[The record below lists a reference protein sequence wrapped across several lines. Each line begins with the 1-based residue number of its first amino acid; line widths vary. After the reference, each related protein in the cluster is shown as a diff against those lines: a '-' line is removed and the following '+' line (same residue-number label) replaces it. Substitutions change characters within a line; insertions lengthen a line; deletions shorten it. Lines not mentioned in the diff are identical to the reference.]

1 MKDLTTVP
9 WKLSRSYSVFLSSR
23 LSKEKILTPVEK
35 PNAVDTIFK
44 ECLEQR
50 RKNGTL
56 KKQL

>member
-1 MKDLTTVP
+1 MPDLTIVP
-9 WKLSRSYSVFLSSR
+9 LKLSRSYSVFLSSR

-50 RKNGTL
+50 RKKKKK